1 MADSAGAAPEL
12 ALFNGGSIRVD
23 DVLPAG
29 PLTEYDVIRVL
40 PFGGTVLTVDIA
52 GATLDSVLTQGL
64 ANRGTGGFLQHYG
77 VSQAPDGSWL
87 VNGRALDRTRT
98 YRMTTSD
105 FLVSGRE
112 AGLDY
117 LNVESNDNVRLVGT
131 HEDVRRAVINELRR
145 RYPG

>member
-1 MADSAGAAPEL
+1 
-12 ALFNGGSIRVD
+12 V
-23 DVLPAG
+23 
-29 PLTEYDVIRVL
+29 TEYDVIRVL

-77 VSQAPDGSWL
+77 VDRADDGAWL
-87 VNGRALDRTRT
+87 ISGQPLDRGRT

-117 LNVESNDNVRLVGT
+117 LNVEGNDNVRLVGT